1 MLGTKKSEPRNQ
13 ALPGEPKTTFLPDMD
28 NDKAWKQ
35 VVESL
40 PRLADD
46 AEMNAALK
54 PLRLEREVALAKAAV
69 ATEIEAN
76 TAPRPVTVKFITAQ
90 ISQWAETDGSDAFTP
105 KIEPFKATPGE
116 ILAAAQT
123 ALNLYLRQVDKI
135 RDERQA
141 VLATKWEP
149 ARSYLAARATGIA
162 AGRENGRRQGNL
174 VRGADD
180 GSRRNRR
187 LL

>member
-28 NDKAWKQ
+28 DDKAWKQ

-54 PLRLEREVALAKAAV
+54 PLRRLEREVALAKAAV

-76 TAPRPVTVKFITAQ
+76 TTPQQVTVKVLTAQ

-116 ILAAAQT
+116 IL
-123 ALNLYLRQVDKI
+123 
-135 RDERQA
+135 ER
-141 VLATKWEP
+141 
-149 ARSYLAARATGIA
+149 
-162 AGRENGRRQGNL
+162 REWP
-174 VRGADD
+174 
-180 GSRRNRR
+180 
-187 LL
+187 